1 MYELFVLNRN
11 FQSALDLGCGRG
23 ITASE
28 LTKDVV
34 KRITMIDSSALM
46 LDQIRPPVEV
56 NGHDG
61 MEIIKKHMDEEQ
73 LTGEESSFDLVYSC
87 LNLHWINDLPGVFR
101 RVLSLMKNDAPFIG
115 KFYMRKFNREN

>member
-1 MYELFVLNRN
+1 MNRN

-23 ITASE
+23 LTASE

-34 KRITMIDSSALM
+34 KRITMIDSSPLM
-46 LDQIRPPVEV
+46 LEQIRPPAED

-87 LNLHWINDLPGVFR
+87 LSLHWINDLPGVFR
-101 RVLSLMKNDAPFIG
+101 RVLALMKNDAPFIG
-115 KFYMRKFNREN
+115 KFRLELQKDRERDGE